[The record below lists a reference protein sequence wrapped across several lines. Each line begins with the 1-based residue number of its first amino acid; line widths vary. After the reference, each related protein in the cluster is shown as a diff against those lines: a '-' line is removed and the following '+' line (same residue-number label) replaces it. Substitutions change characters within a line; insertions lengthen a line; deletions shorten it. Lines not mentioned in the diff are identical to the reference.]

1 MRDLSLDDLAGCN
14 NAECRAGCGWYL
26 PSPAAPNTLLATT
39 PCVICRCLGAQHRD
53 TSNSQRPA
61 APTVPTPA
69 VSVPLASE
77 TLSTGASTFPP
88 SSSSFSFGG
97 SSFSST
103 PLSTFNATD
112 TGPTTSFSATAR
124 SMFGSRPGP
133 VAAPPG
139 FRDLADA
146 RKADTLAAMRGSSG
160 AFHPALKAQKAADL
174 DRAGGPTGTGK
185 RKKRSDASLSRE
197 RVVKPKKAAEINC
210 VFILVPFTKDINRG
224 RCSVFPAHL
233 LVPLEEAGYVKDI
246 TISVDDNERDIRFKV
261 EINFNQIT
269 EIANH
274 GFRLLVTQRKMQFTR
289 HGKMVPKPGVARV
302 FRAFKLALDV
312 TAIKTAMTDSNIRLS
327 GPRFRRI
334 VFIALNPAGP
344 NLPLRGFTYD
354 PKDTLDHDIPSDE
367 VSESS
372 DEDYEESDSVMA
384 DAEDADNES
393 DNDDDSKSKPSEAKP
408 STDKV
413 PEPQGSRYDTG
424 YFDDDIAAGD
434 HYTSDVPS
442 ADPPEP
448 KIEKPVVPAA
458 FLRINRLLHNMQK
471 PERKMLQPSILWS
484 EHGHGVGCFTLGIQS
499 AQICAGV
506 LIQFLASPAT
516 SVMSPSQIVAFVTS
530 SISKPFSSL
539 TKLGGRLLG
548 ATERIGTTE
557 FEAEF
562 DSAFTI
568 GPGGLNGLAPH
579 ILSAFLALPVA
590 LQAGASSESVS
601 TVFDELTELSYSL
614 LRCLQ
619 HLRFK
624 HPRSQWDPIGG
635 FRELATILENKDS
648 DLPVATEEDFA
659 RLKLQ
664 LLIEALDKEHPNVG
678 EINFLLMDALGDAS
692 NPREMTAERVLKGGE
707 YGMQRFYALVLARVL
722 DELDTAHADYA
733 SLLGTAQ
740 GASNGV
746 ARKIRNY
753 FKRGGATSDPSGVN
767 TGTAEEPST
776 GPHTRSRSKRT
787 TGNSADDD
795 DSMTNTDSLQSG
807 WENDYSDGEP
817 DVNIRRANRRRPP
830 PPQPR
835 PRTAPSPR
843 EKSPPI
849 EISSD
854 SETSDDEEWHRIFS
868 EWRKKHPAPAPPPP
882 THNAAPSAGPSQVP
896 PPSQSRALPVWLDSD
911 ALPEDDITD
920 ATAVLRRSVTRYWQ
934 GLMREVV
941 ERFPHP
947 DSARRITMSM
957 LLAPGMTRSRQYH
970 MLSLAY
976 HVDRNIGGEAH
987 WLRVAG
993 ILSQILND
1001 TRKYKLDDPSIVPRE
1016 SRFH

>member
-1 MRDLSLDDLAGCN
+1 MAVEPRLRLAGVFEDSHLRTFRGYN
-14 NAECRAGCGWYL
+14 QWRLARGWR
-26 PSPAAPNTLLATT
+26 
-39 PCVICRCLGAQHRD
+39 CVLR
-53 TSNSQRPA
+53 
-61 APTVPTPA
+61 
-69 VSVPLASE
+69 
-77 TLSTGASTFPP
+77 
-88 SSSSFSFGG
+88 SSC
-97 SSFSST
+97 
-103 PLSTFNATD
+103 
-112 TGPTTSFSATAR
+112 
-124 SMFGSRPGP
+124 P
-133 VAAPPG
+133 VAHQPRP
-139 FRDLADA
+139 
-146 RKADTLAAMRGSSG
+146 KA
-160 AFHPALKAQKAADL
+160 
-174 DRAGGPTGTGK
+174 
-185 RKKRSDASLSRE
+185 
-197 RVVKPKKAAEINC
+197 C
-210 VFILVPFTKDINRG
+210 
-224 RCSVFPAHL
+224 
-233 LVPLEEAGYVKDI
+233 
-246 TISVDDNERDIRFKV
+246 
-261 EINFNQIT
+261 
-269 EIANH
+269 
-274 GFRLLVTQRKMQFTR
+274 
-289 HGKMVPKPGVARV
+289 
-302 FRAFKLALDV
+302 
-312 TAIKTAMTDSNIRLS
+312 
-327 GPRFRRI
+327 
-334 VFIALNPAGP
+334 
-344 NLPLRGFTYD
+344 
-354 PKDTLDHDIPSDE
+354 
-367 VSESS
+367 
-372 DEDYEESDSVMA
+372 SDS
-384 DAEDADNES
+384 
-393 DNDDDSKSKPSEAKP
+393 KIKPSEAKP

-434 HYTSDVPS
+434 HYTSDVPA

-471 PERKMLQPSILWS
+471 PERKMLQPSILVIRLWS
-484 EHGHGVGCFTLGIQS
+484 EHGYGVGCFTLGIQS

-516 SVMSPSQIVAFVTS
+516 SVMSPSQVVAFVTS

-548 ATERIGTTE
+548 ATERIGTAE

-590 LQAGASSESVS
+590 LQAGASSESVN

-648 DLPVATEEDFA
+648 DLPVATEE
-659 RLKLQ
+659 
-664 LLIEALDKEHPNVG
+664 
-678 EINFLLMDALGDAS
+678 
-692 NPREMTAERVLKGGE
+692 
-707 YGMQRFYALVLARVL
+707 
-722 DELDTAHADYA
+722 
-733 SLLGTAQ
+733 
-740 GASNGV
+740 
-746 ARKIRNY
+746 
-753 FKRGGATSDPSGVN
+753 
-767 TGTAEEPST
+767 
-776 GPHTRSRSKRT
+776 
-787 TGNSADDD
+787 

-854 SETSDDEEWHRIFS
+854 SETSDDEEWRRIFS

-882 THNAAPSAGPSQVP
+882 THNAAPSAGPSQCP
-896 PPSQSRALPVWLDSD
+896 LPLS
-911 ALPEDDITD
+911 P
-920 ATAVLRRSVTRYWQ
+920 

-1001 TRKYKLDDPSIVPRE
+1001 TRRQWEMRFSCYIQQHSVGILVRNPSSGKIGYFGRG
-1016 SRFH
+1016 